1 MSTDLYL
8 FIPDNYSALIKLDSL
23 ELSWIHKNSPS
34 ELKMS
39 KGQLKDVARLTGDAK
54 ITVVIPGENIVHFQ
68 VNVPGNN
75 KKRVVQAVPYLLE
88 DSLLDDVDNLH
99 FAVSEVNKNTEAE
112 IPENQYQV
120 AVINRNYIESLIAEL
135 DEANIHADVIVSDY
149 SLLPA
154 NTILFSSAKRALCNI
169 AGHKFTSEI
178 ELLLNL
184 DIPAHEKL
192 KIIHSDNDEA
202 KDSVN
207 SIINKYQ
214 ADIIETSDY
223 PQITLT
229 KITKDSDIINLRQGY
244 LRKRRNWSKT
254 GKAWYPAAAVFLVWL
269 LVQGGVFIENYW
281 YFSQQN
287 TRLNNEITQIYKNT
301 FPDAKRIID
310 PQAQM
315 RQKLQDLQKKNNHSG
330 YGFSD
335 MLAQSAVAFAKVK
348 DLKIKSLRY
357 YDGRINLEVEVLNLQ
372 SLESLKTHLVKNKGF
387 TVEIQNASSGKDNV
401 SARLQIIG
409 SAL

>member
-8 FIPDNYSALIKLDSL
+8 FIPNNYSVLTKLDSL
-23 ELSWIHKNSPS
+23 ELSWIHKNTSS

-39 KGQLKDVARLTGDAK
+39 KGRLKDAARLTGDAK
-54 ITVVIPGENIVHFQ
+54 ITVVIPGENITHLLA
-68 VNVPGNN
+68 NVPGNN
-75 KKRVVQAVPYLLE
+75 KKRVIQAVPYILE
-88 DSLLDDVDNLH
+88 DSLVDDVDNLH
-99 FAVSEVNKNTEAE
+99 FAVNEINKNTGEE

-120 AVINRNYIESLIAEL
+120 AVVNKKYIESLITEL
-135 DEANIHADVIVSDY
+135 DEANIHADVITADY

-154 NTILFSSAKRALCNI
+154 NTILFSNAKRVLCNI
-169 AGHKFTSEI
+169 AGHKFSSEI
-178 ELLLNL
+178 DLLLNL
-184 DIPAHEKL
+184 DISAHEKL
-192 KIIHSDNDEA
+192 KLFHSANDES
-202 KDSVN
+202 KDGVN

-214 ADIIETSDY
+214 ADIIETGDY

-229 KITKDSDIINLRQGY
+229 KIIKDSNIINLRQGY
-244 LRKRRNWSKT
+244 LRKRKNWSKT
-254 GKAWYPAAAVFLVWL
+254 GKAWYPAAAVFLAWL

-287 TRLNNEITQIYKNT
+287 SRLNNEITQIYKNT
-301 FPDAKRIID
+301 FPEAKRIID

-315 RQKLQDLQKKNNHSG
+315 RQKLQDLQKKNNQSG

-335 MLAQSAVAFAKVK
+335 MLAQSAVAFAQVK
-348 DLKIKSLRY
+348 DLKIKTLRY
-357 YDGRINLEVEVLNLQ
+357 YDGRINLDVEVLNLQ

-387 TVEIQNASSGKDNV
+387 TVDIQSASSGKDNV